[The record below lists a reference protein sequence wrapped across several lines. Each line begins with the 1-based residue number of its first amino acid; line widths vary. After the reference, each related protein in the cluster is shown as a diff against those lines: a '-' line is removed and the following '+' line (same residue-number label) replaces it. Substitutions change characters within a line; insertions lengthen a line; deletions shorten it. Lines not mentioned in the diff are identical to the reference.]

1 MGEENTQDQTQT
13 QMQTIDGDMLANLI
27 AVATEKNAKREAE
40 EALKKGFVTREQINT
55 ALSQLSDNVENTLSE
70 KLGANLS
77 ELVEKAVK
85 AAITVDA
92 STGKLRKGTLLGGVS
107 LDEREA
113 DPIAYLI
120 KKGKELG
127 PESYDE
133 VDKRI
138 LWAVTYKALSSGM
151 ILDQD
156 EDDA

>member
-1 MGEENTQDQTQT
+1 MTEEVIEGQKQE
-13 QMQTIDGDMLANLI
+13 ISGDMLEQLLT
-27 AVATEKNAKREAE
+27 VASERAAKKEAE

-55 ALSQLSDNVENTLSE
+55 ALMQLSENVEATLSE

-85 AAITVDA
+85 AAITVDEK
-92 STGKLRKGTLLGGVS
+92 GGLRKGTLLGGVS

-113 DPIAYLI
+113 DPVAYLI

-127 PESYDE
+127 PENYDE

-138 LWAVTYKALSSGM
+138 LWALTYKALSTGM

-156 EDDA
+156 EEDA

>member
-1 MGEENTQDQTQT
+1 MTDELEGQKQE
-13 QMQTIDGDMLANLI
+13 ISGDMLEQLLT
-27 AVATEKNAKREAE
+27 VATERAAKKEAE
-40 EALKKGFVTREQINT
+40 EALKKGFVTRDQINT
-55 ALSQLSDNVENTLSE
+55 ALGQLSENVEATLAE

-85 AAITVDA
+85 AAITVDEK
-92 STGKLRKGTLLGGVS
+92 GGLRKGTLLGGVS

-113 DPIAYLI
+113 DPVAYLI

-138 LWAVTYKALSSGM
+138 LWAVTYKALSTGM

-156 EDDA
+156 EDEA

>member
-1 MGEENTQDQTQT
+1 MTDVIEEDPKQV
-13 QMQTIDGDMLANLI
+13 ISGDMLEQLLS
-27 AVATEKNAKREAE
+27 VAAERAAKKEAD
-40 EALKKGFVTREQINT
+40 EALKKGFVTRDQINT
-55 ALSQLSDNVENTLSE
+55 ALSQLSENVEHTLAE

-77 ELVEKAVK
+77 TLVETAVK

-133 VDKRI
+133 IDKRI

-156 EDDA
+156 ESDD

>member
-1 MGEENTQDQTQT
+1 MTDELEGQKQE
-13 QMQTIDGDMLANLI
+13 ISGDMLEQLLT
-27 AVATEKNAKREAE
+27 VATERAAKKEAE
-40 EALKKGFVTREQINT
+40 EALKKGFVTRDQINV
-55 ALSQLSDNVENTLSE
+55 ALGQLSENVEATLAE

-85 AAITVDA
+85 AAITVDEK
-92 STGKLRKGTLLGGVS
+92 GGLRKGTLLGGVS

-113 DPIAYLI
+113 DPVAYLI

-138 LWAVTYKALSSGM
+138 LWAVTYKALSTGM

-156 EDDA
+156 EDEA